1 MIQHESMVHVT
12 DNTGVQEALVIG
24 IIKGNSKSA
33 GIGDVVVVAY
43 KRVAS
48 SSTFKKA
55 GVGRAMVVRTV
66 NKIRRADG
74 SYISFADNAV
84 ILVDKKNEPLG
95 KRIFWPVAKEL
106 REKFGYKN
114 IASMAQE
121 VI

>member
-1 MIQHESMVHVT
+1 MIQHESIVNVV
-12 DNTGVQEALVIG
+12 DNTWVTLWLVIG

-33 GIGDVVVVAY
+33 GVGDVVVIAY
-43 KRVAS
+43 KKVNS

-55 GVGRAMVVRTV
+55 AVGRALVVRTV
-66 NKIRRADG
+66 NKIRRNDG

-84 ILVDKKNEPLG
+84 VLIDTKNEPLG
-95 KRIFWPVAKEL
+95 KRIFGPVAKEL
-106 REKFGYKN
+106 REKFGYKA